1 MREEFIKQIETV
13 LQEYGFANS
22 STSERWE
29 YTRVQEYTQPGQTV
43 VINGQQMEVLGRVIP
58 VKHIVFDM
66 GDGYY
71 ENVDGSNRVEFVQLE
86 IQLWVNSE
94 FQDMFCSSYE
104 CGDIEAVKK
113 DLMNILRL

>member
-29 YTRVQEYTQPGQTV
+29 YTRTQEYTQPGQTV
-43 VINGQQMEVLGRVIP
+43 VINGQQMEVPGRVIP

>member
-29 YTRVQEYTQPGQTV
+29 YTRTQEYTQPGQTMV
-43 VINGQQMEVLGRVIP
+43 VNGQRMEIPGRAIP
-58 VKHIVFDM
+58 IKYIVFDM

-104 CGDIEAVKK
+104 CGDIKGFKK
-113 DLMNILRL
+113 DLQNILKI